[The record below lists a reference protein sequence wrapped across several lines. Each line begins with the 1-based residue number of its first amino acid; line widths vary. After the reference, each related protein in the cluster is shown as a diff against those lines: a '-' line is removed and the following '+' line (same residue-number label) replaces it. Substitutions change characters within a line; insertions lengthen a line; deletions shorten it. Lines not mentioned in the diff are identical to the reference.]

1 MQQNEVTWFYS
12 RRPNERISWHENS
25 YQCHYPRH
33 KTSHQSKPYLHTIY
47 CFAKLPFRPAG
58 PATPPPTDLSDPST
72 EPRKKKEEDGS
83 IQETAE
89 TTEPTDPQKMG
100 TDRGGR
106 SGNDETD
113 RP

>member
-1 MQQNEVTWFYS
+1 MPLPTAQNLSPVKTVLAHHILL
-12 RRPNERISWHENS
+12 RKTTLPT
-25 YQCHYPRH
+25 PGARH
-33 KTSHQSKPYLHTIY
+33 
-47 CFAKLPFRPAG
+47 PAPDG
-58 PATPPPTDLSDPST
+58 SVGSVDGTQ
-72 EPRKKKEEDGS
+72 EKKKEKKEEDGS